1 MKLIIGLGNPEK
13 KYENTRHNAGFIM
26 IDRIKEAYKFPDF
39 KLESKFHSYISISS
53 IPLLPLAGEGGPT
66 YVGPDEGKTKNGQKT
81 ILAKPQTFM
90 NRSGEAVKAI
100 LDFYKLAPENLVVIH
115 DDIDIEIGRYKIS
128 ADSGS
133 AGHNGVQ
140 DIIDKIGTQK
150 FTRIRIGV
158 ANADL
163 RSKIDPSD
171 FVLQKF
177 SGEELQ
183 KLEKVFE
190 LINQSEAS
198 G

>member
-1 MKLIIGLGNPEK
+1 MKLLLGLGNPEK

-26 IDRIKEAYKFPDF
+26 IDRIKEAYRFPDF
-39 KLESKFHSYISISS
+39 KLESKFHAELS
-53 IPLLPLAGEGGPT
+53 
-66 YVGPDEGKTKNGQKT
+66 VGNAHVRSENKI

-100 LDFYKLAPENLVVIH
+100 FDFYKLAPENLVVIH
-115 DDIDIEIGRYKIS
+115 DDIDLELGKYKITD
-128 ADSGS
+128 DSGS

-177 SGEELQ
+177 SREEL
-183 KLEKVFE
+183 KEIEK
-190 LINQSEAS
+190 ISENITDEVNGLLS
-198 G
+198 